1 LKVRLRSIPNEQ
13 SDDIAMGNLLQR
25 TTPTP
30 RSSHRSARVPPTSA
44 DYKVYRKDLAEVHD
58 HFSKLN
64 ARLKDPEQLDVQS
77 AAELEV
83 AVRETDLE
91 AVEEKRRQVANMR
104 KFIRSGRQ
112 RTNPDTLG
120 MDQMLERVGDTLAQ
134 AIDAVLEYRQNRL
147 QRKKTRERKLKKK
160 RTRELKKPSEY
171 CIPLDNILL

>member
-1 LKVRLRSIPNEQ
+1 VIESTLALLPSEQ
-13 SDDIAMGNLLQR
+13 PDYIAMGNLLLRQ
-25 TTPTP
+25 TPTP

-44 DYKVYRKDLAEVHD
+44 DYKVYRKDLAEVHG

-64 ARLKDPEQLDVQS
+64 ARLKELDVQS
-77 AAELEV
+77 AAEVEA
-83 AVRETDLE
+83 AVRDTDLE

-120 MDQMLERVGDTLAQ
+120 MDQILERVGDTLAQ